1 MFTCFVQE
9 NLEQNSIEH
18 MLLFQFDQL
27 DMTNASKIHM
37 SLAV

>member
-1 MFTCFVQE
+1 MGRKTFK
-9 NLEQNSIEH
+9 NIEH